1 MPEAPNPLDSVDAL
15 LRSRADRGVF
25 RSFAAARQR
34 DRLECSFV
42 WLRERPIRL
51 IFDPR
56 RGTLEFRDLLPNLPA
71 KAPLYKDLRKFL
83 RKLSGDTLPLHR
95 RIDAQRAKVQS
106 RNRKGSVSVSL
117 RSLDGDWDYAVS
129 KSLKVVNEIFL
140 GFLRGP
146 YYEYTVENFQ
156 EPED

>member
-1 MPEAPNPLDSVDAL
+1 MPELPDPLDSVDAL

-25 RSFAAARQR
+25 RSFAASRQR
-34 DRLECSFV
+34 NRLECSFV

-56 RGTLEFRDLLPNLPA
+56 RGTLEFRDLLPNLAPT
-71 KAPLYKDLRKFL
+71 APLYKDLRSFL
-83 RKLSGDTLPLHR
+83 RKLSGETLPGHR
-95 RIDAQRAKVQS
+95 RIDSQRAKVQS
-106 RNRKGSVSVSL
+106 RNRKGSVSVL
-117 RSLDGDWDYAVS
+117 LQSLDGDWDYAVS
-129 KSLKVVNEIFL
+129 KALKLVNEIFL

-156 EPED
+156 EPQD